1 MKIPGV
7 LCILF
12 LLFSNGYLQS
22 TQIFASQK
30 PVKSKSSDL
39 ALVGAKIYP
48 SPAEKPIEKGVI
60 VIQNGKISAVG
71 ELGKV
76 KLPPKINRLDCTG
89 MTITAGFWNCHVHFT
104 ELKWE
109 ESQTLPAPQ
118 LTAQLQEML
127 TRYGFTSVFDTGSYW
142 EITSAL
148 RHRIES
154 GEVDGPR
161 IFTTGEIIFPKNGV
175 PPVEAVK
182 ASGGI
187 ARPMPAAE
195 TTEQAVQLAKQK
207 LKAGTDGIKLYA
219 QTFWNPNLKIPVD
232 IIKAVTAEA
241 HRQQKPVFVH
251 PSNQYGLEA
260 AIESGV
266 DVLVHTTPQ
275 TSPWDAGIVARMKQA
290 KMALVPTLTLWHVEL
305 EREGAPP
312 EDQKGFQTKGVNQ
325 LRAYFQAG
333 GQILFGTDVGYIP
346 VYDTTEEFEQMER
359 AGMRFPDILAALTTA
374 PAGRFGKPN
383 QTGKISVGTLADL
396 VVLKADPAT
405 NVTALSQVKY
415 TLRNGK
421 IVFQSQDQ
429 K

>member
-1 MKIPGV
+1 MKIPGI
-7 LCILF
+7 LCILL
-12 LLFSNGYLQS
+12 LLFSTGQPQTSQL
-22 TQIFASQK
+22 FAGQK
-30 PVKSKSSDL
+30 PVKSKPSDL

-48 SPAEKPIEKGVI
+48 SPSENPIEKGVI
-60 VIQNGKISAVG
+60 VIRNGKISAIG

-76 KLPPKINRLDCTG
+76 KLPAKITTLDCTG
-89 MTITAGFWNCHVHFT
+89 MTITAGFWNCHVHFS

-109 ESQTLPAPQ
+109 ESRTLPAAQ
-118 LTAQLQEML
+118 LTGQLQEML

-142 EITSAL
+142 EITSSL
-148 RHRIES
+148 RQRIES
-154 GEVDGPR
+154 GEVDGPQ
-161 IFTTGEIIFPKNGV
+161 IFTTGEILFPKNGV
-175 PPVEAVK
+175 PPLEAVQ
-182 ASGGI
+182 AAGGI
-187 ARPMPAAE
+187 ARPMPEAQ
-195 TTEQAVQLAKQK
+195 TSEQAVQLVTQK
-207 LKAGTDGIKLYA
+207 LKAGTDGVKLYA

-241 HRQQKPVFVH
+241 HRQHKPVFVH

-275 TSPWDAGIVARMKQA
+275 TGPWDATIVGKMKQA
-290 KMALVPTLTLWHVEL
+290 KMALVPTLTLWHIEL

-312 EDQKGFQTKGVNQ
+312 EDQKGFQTRGVNQ

-359 AGMRFPDILAALTTA
+359 AGMRFSDILAALTTA

-383 QTGKISVGTLADL
+383 QTGKIAAGTLADL
-396 VVLKADPAT
+396 VVLESDPGQNIRAF
-405 NVTALSQVKY
+405 SKVKF

-421 IVFQSQDQ
+421 IIFQS

>member
-7 LCILF
+7 LCILL
-12 LLFSNGYLQS
+12 LLFSTGQLQTS
-22 TQIFASQK
+22 QIFAGQK
-30 PVKSKSSDL
+30 PVKSKSPDL

-48 SPAEKPIEKGVI
+48 SPSENPIEKGVI
-60 VIQNGKISAVG
+60 VIRNGKISAVG

-89 MTITAGFWNCHVHFT
+89 MTVTAGFWNCHVHFT

-109 ESQTLPAPQ
+109 ESQTLPAAQ
-118 LTAQLQEML
+118 LTGQLQEML
-127 TRYGFTSVFDTGSYW
+127 TSYGFTSVFDTGSYW

-148 RHRIES
+148 RQRIES
-154 GEVDGPR
+154 GEVDGPQ
-161 IFTTGEIIFPKNGV
+161 IFTTGEILFPKNGV
-175 PPVEAVK
+175 PPLEAVK
-182 ASGGI
+182 AAGGI
-187 ARPMPAAE
+187 ARPMPEAQ
-195 TTEQAVQLAKQK
+195 TSEQAVQLAKQK
-207 LKAGTDGIKLYA
+207 LKAGTDGVKLYA

-232 IIKAVTAEA
+232 IIKAITAEA
-241 HRQQKPVFVH
+241 HRQHKPVFVH

-275 TSPWDAGIVARMKQA
+275 TGPWDATTVSKMKQVN
-290 KMALVPTLTLWHVEL
+290 MALVPTLTLWHIEL

-312 EDQKGFQTKGVNQ
+312 EDQKGFQTRGVNQ

-359 AGMRFPDILAALTTA
+359 AGMRFSDILATLTTA

-383 QTGKISVGTLADL
+383 QTGKIAAGALADL
-396 VVLKADPAT
+396 VVLESDPGQNIRAF
-405 NVTALSQVKY
+405 SKVKF
-415 TLRNGK
+415 TLRHGK
-421 IVFQSQDQ
+421 IIFQS

>member
-7 LCILF
+7 LCILL
-12 LLFSNGYLQS
+12 LLFSTGQLQTS
-22 TQIFASQK
+22 QIFAGQK
-30 PVKSKSSDL
+30 PVKSKSPDL

-48 SPAEKPIEKGVI
+48 SPSENPIEKGVI
-60 VIQNGKISAVG
+60 VIRNGKISAVG

-89 MTITAGFWNCHVHFT
+89 MTVTAGFWNCHVHFT

-109 ESQTLPAPQ
+109 ESQTLPAAQ
-118 LTAQLQEML
+118 LTGQLQEML
-127 TRYGFTSVFDTGSYW
+127 TSYGFTSVFDTGSYW

-148 RHRIES
+148 RQRIES
-154 GEVDGPR
+154 GEVDGPQ
-161 IFTTGEIIFPKNGV
+161 IFTTGEILFPKNGV
-175 PPVEAVK
+175 PPLEAVK
-182 ASGGI
+182 AAGGI
-187 ARPMPAAE
+187 ARPMPEAQ
-195 TTEQAVQLAKQK
+195 TSEQAVQLAKQK
-207 LKAGTDGIKLYA
+207 LKAGTDGVKLYA

-232 IIKAVTAEA
+232 IIKAITAEA
-241 HRQQKPVFVH
+241 HRQHKPVFVH

-275 TSPWDAGIVARMKQA
+275 TGPWDATTVSKMKQA
-290 KMALVPTLTLWHVEL
+290 KMALVPTLTLWHIEL

-312 EDQKGFQTKGVNQ
+312 EDQKGFQTRGVNQ

-359 AGMRFPDILAALTTA
+359 AGMRFSDILATLTTA

-383 QTGKISVGTLADL
+383 QTGKIAAGALADL
-396 VVLKADPAT
+396 VVLESDPGQNIRAF
-405 NVTALSQVKY
+405 SKVKF
-415 TLRNGK
+415 TLRHGK
-421 IVFQSQDQ
+421 IIFQS